1 MQERGRQR
9 NASQHRVCLQKSPI
23 GASPFLH
30 SSVRQLPRLLPRRC
44 CVRSGT
50 LDGARRSMPVFLAPA
65 VDGRVEERNI
75 QLGEELNLLAE
86 R

>member
-1 MQERGRQR
+1 
-9 NASQHRVCLQKSPI
+9 
-23 GASPFLH
+23 
-30 SSVRQLPRLLPRRC
+30 
-44 CVRSGT
+44 
-50 LDGARRSMPVFLAPA
+50 MPVFLAPA